1 MQFKFVLSLVCL
13 CNFMKGDTAKNVIG
27 EGARRMGGRQ
37 AGGKKVPIVSSLY
50 EKRSWVVWSWD
61 LQSLVCFFWFVYRE
75 FSWLIYIWRPTM
87 AKNDSNNR
95 QSIEGRNLSGNN
107 EIKGSSE
114 LIFLDSWSIVFGH
127 NCNVEDSNWTSDKS
141 KFKCRLE
148 LFNPQVMDAAK
159 VRRLNS
165 NMSICTVP
173 RNSQNVDG
181 VKINQTNHSKALGL
195 NIDENLSCMHGR
207 SAYTQFRLLLRVEDA
222 VRFT

>member
-1 MQFKFVLSLVCL
+1 
-13 CNFMKGDTAKNVIG
+13 
-27 EGARRMGGRQ
+27 
-37 AGGKKVPIVSSLY
+37 
-50 EKRSWVVWSWD
+50 
-61 LQSLVCFFWFVYRE
+61 
-75 FSWLIYIWRPTM
+75 M
-87 AKNDSNNR
+87 AKNDLNNR

-148 LFNPQVMDAAK
+148 LFNPQAIDAAK

-195 NIDENLSCMHGR
+195 NVDKSLSWKEHLHT
-207 SAYTQFRLLLRVEDA
+207 AQFRKTSLPVSVHLCESDIL
-222 VRFT
+222 FPCTLI